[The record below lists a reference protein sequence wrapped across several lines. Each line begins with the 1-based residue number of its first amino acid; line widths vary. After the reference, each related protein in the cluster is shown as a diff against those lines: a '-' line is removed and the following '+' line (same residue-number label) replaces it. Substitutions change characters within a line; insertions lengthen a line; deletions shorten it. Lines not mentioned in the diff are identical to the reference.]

1 MTNYKNISFFNG
13 LNSLRFFAALLV
25 VLHHSE
31 TIRFKNELPNLN
43 WLGLFKDGS
52 IAVTFF
58 FVLSGFLITYLL
70 LKENGQNGTVS
81 IKRFYLK
88 RVLRIW
94 PLYFL
99 LVIFGTLLLPALIN
113 IFGLNYVMPYTFGQT
128 WHYFLFF
135 LPGLVTYFFGHHLLE
150 PLWSIG
156 IEEVFYLIWAPLFK
170 FAKKYLL
177 LILISI
183 IAIKSFL
190 IITSFYIVENNLFSY
205 LVDIFQFEAMA
216 VGGLGAYFIYNRNHS
231 LSGLKIYKIPVQ
243 IAIYSLLVI
252 FLVFNRNIDNSVW
265 NIFFK
270 TPVFSQLFICF
281 LFLYLIIGVSLI
293 DHSIFKLRKRFF
305 SYLGEI
311 SYGIYMYHMPII
323 FGLMLVLQKQLS
335 KLDLLTG
342 SLLYYPV
349 TLIVVVGVSAIS
361 KRYFEDFFLKLKDR
375 IVIRKKVTIQ

>member
-1 MTNYKNISFFNG
+1 MYAI
-13 LNSLRFFAALLV
+13 
-25 VLHHSE
+25 
-31 TIRFKNELPNLN
+31 
-43 WLGLFKDGS
+43 
-52 IAVTFF
+52 
-58 FVLSGFLITYLL
+58 
-70 LKENGQNGTVS
+70 
-81 IKRFYLK
+81 
-88 RVLRIW
+88 
-94 PLYFL
+94 
-99 LVIFGTLLLPALIN
+99 
-113 IFGLNYVMPYTFGQT
+113 
-128 WHYFLFF
+128 
-135 LPGLVTYFFGHHLLE
+135 
-150 PLWSIG
+150 
-156 IEEVFYLIWAPLFK
+156 K